1 MNRVVSFTISLWL
14 IILPLS
20 ASGFGRFVDV
30 IVVLDAAYAPG
41 EHASNQSH
49 AAEIAHSMGFN
60 ARHAYGTAL
69 FGFAARIPEGRLN
82 GLQHDPRI
90 AYVDLDKQVS
100 LPIPRTAVPRRCTDN
115 PNGPGCNQDGGSSG
129 DSSSGQATPWGIER
143 INAHLNDNEGAGV
156 HVYVLDTGIDSNH
169 EDLAPNMGNG
179 YAAETCSAKKRTC
192 KKIWDDDSGHGTHV
206 SGTVGAADNSTG
218 VIGVASKVTLHA
230 VKVLNRSGS
239 GSISGVIA
247 GIDWVTGQTLNLGSA
262 TVANMSLTGSG
273 SKSGSCTS
281 NGFSGTDVFHEALCN
296 ARNAGVVFAV
306 AAGNEGSDTEYSV
319 PGAYDD
325 TVIAVSATN
334 ASDDWPSWS
343 NWGNNSAGWS
353 GNLSVPVALAAPG
366 VTVLSTKMGGG
377 TIEMSGTS
385 MATPHVAGA
394 IALYMANNPQTA
406 NGTAFVNA
414 RTQLLSTAE
423 ETTGF
428 SNSSGH
434 VHGEDFLNSGGL

>member
-1 MNRVVSFTISLWL
+1 MGKVVSFAITLWL
-14 IILPLS
+14 ITLPLL
-20 ASGFGRFVDV
+20 ASGSERFVDV
-30 IVVLDAAYAPG
+30 IVVLDAATAPG
-41 EHASNQSH
+41 EHASNKSH
-49 AAEIAHSMGFN
+49 AAGIARSMGFN

-90 AYVDLDKQVS
+90 AYVDLDRQVS
-100 LPIPRTAVPRRCTDN
+100 LPIPRSAGPRKCIDN
-115 PNGPGCNQDGGSSG
+115 PDARGCSKDDGTVDEPSG
-129 DSSSGQATPWGIER
+129 GQAIPWGINR
-143 INAHLNDNEGAGV
+143 IGAGSNTNGGAGI
-156 HVYVLDTGIDSNH
+156 HVYILDTGIDSNH
-169 EDLAPNMGNG
+169 EDLASNIGNG
-179 YAAETCSAKKRTC
+179 YDAVACSASRKTC
-192 KKIWDDDSGHGTHV
+192 KKTWDDDNGHGTHV
-206 SGTVGAADNSTG
+206 SGTVGAVDNSTG
-218 VIGVASKVTLHA
+218 VIGVAPNVTLHA
-230 VKVLNRSGS
+230 VKVLNGSGS
-239 GSISGVIA
+239 GRFSGVIA

-262 TVANMSLTGSG
+262 TVANMSLSGSG
-273 SKSGSCTS
+273 SKSGSCTN
-281 NGFSGTDVFHEALCN
+281 NGFSGTDGFHEALCN

-306 AAGNEGSDTEYSV
+306 AAGNNGVDTENAI

-325 TVIAVSATN
+325 AVIAVSATN

-377 TIEMSGTS
+377 TTEMNGTS

-394 IALYMANNPQTA
+394 IALYLANNPQAA

-414 RTQLLSTAE
+414 RTQLLSTSE
-423 ETTGF
+423 ETAGF

-434 VHGEDFLNSGGL
+434 VHDEDFLNSGGL

>member
-1 MNRVVSFTISLWL
+1 MNKVVSFAISLWL
-14 IILPLS
+14 ITLPLL
-20 ASGFGRFVDV
+20 ASGSGRFVDV
-30 IVVLDAAYAPG
+30 IVVLDAAAAPG
-41 EHASNQSH
+41 GHASNQSH

-60 ARHAYGTAL
+60 ARHTYGTAL

-82 GLQHDPRI
+82 GLQHDPRV

-100 LPIPRTAVPRRCTDN
+100 LPIPRTAAPRRCTDN
-115 PNGPGCNQDGGSSG
+115 PNGPGCNNDGGSSD
-129 DSSSGQATPWGIER
+129 DSPSGQTTPWGISR
-143 INAHLNDNEGAGV
+143 ISADSNSNSGAGV
-156 HVYVLDTGIDSNH
+156 HVYMLDSGIDSNH
-169 EDLAPNMGNG
+169 EDLAPNLGNG
-179 YAAETCSAKKRTC
+179 YAAVTCKAHRKTC
-192 KKIWDDDSGHGTHV
+192 KKTWDDDYGHGTHV
-206 SGTVGAADNSTG
+206 SGTVGAVNNDTG
-218 VIGVASKVTLHA
+218 VIGVAPEVTLHA
-230 VKVLNRSGS
+230 VKVLNNSGS
-239 GSISGVIA
+239 GNFSGVIA
-247 GIDWVTGQTLNLGSA
+247 GIDWVAEQTRTQGFA
-262 TVANMSLTGSG
+262 TVANMSLGGSG
-273 SKSGSCTS
+273 SKSGSCTN
-281 NGFSGTDVFHEALCN
+281 NGFSGTDGFHEALCN
-296 ARNAGVVFAV
+296 AKNVGVVFAV
-306 AAGNEGSDTEYSV
+306 AAGNNGSDTENTI
-319 PGAYDD
+319 PGTYDD

-353 GNLSVPVALAAPG
+353 GNFSVPVALAAPG

-394 IALYMANNPQTA
+394 IALYLANNPEAA

-434 VHGEDFLNSGGL
+434 VHDEDFLNSGGL